1 MCATGMKGSKY
12 LFFYKDERD
21 FQLFNKFPQHDRFLE
36 ELKKGEENHLEFFK
50 RALNERIDKFYNT
63 RKKLLNGEFGALL
76 AIELETWFYLCY
88 DMKLNDESIE
98 KKFDKFRDVKNEEEL
113 QKIYIDL
120 KQHDFTE
127 EIRNML
133 SVLEGRLSFLEVD
146 EELGKYLE
154 FISFCPES
162 KYFALKGEF

>member
-1 MCATGMKGSKY
+1 MEDMCATGMKGSNY

-50 RALNERIDKFYNT
+50 RALDEHIDILYNV
-63 RKKLLNGEFGALL
+63 RKKLLNREYIYTGFS
-76 AIELETWFYLCY
+76 TWFNLCY
-88 DMKLNDESIE
+88 DMKLKDESIE
-98 KKFDKFRDVKNEEEL
+98 EKLDKFCSVMKEEEL
-113 QKIYIDL
+113 QKLYIDL
-120 KQHDFTE
+120 KGHDFTE

-133 SVLEGRLSFLEVD
+133 SVLDGRLSFLEVD

-154 FISFCPES
+154 FISWYPES
-162 KYFALKGEF
+162 KYFTFKGEF